1 MGYHF
6 LIQTNIVAPLVGARI
21 EIAHQGSA
29 YDQPPSLPSWERGLK
44 CEEIT
49 ALEKRIASL
58 PSWERGLKSV
68 HVDLTYAIRGRSPR
82 GSAD

>member
-58 PSWERGLKSV
+58 PSWERGLKFRNN
-68 HVDLTYAIRGRSPR
+68 HKKHL
-82 GSAD
+82 